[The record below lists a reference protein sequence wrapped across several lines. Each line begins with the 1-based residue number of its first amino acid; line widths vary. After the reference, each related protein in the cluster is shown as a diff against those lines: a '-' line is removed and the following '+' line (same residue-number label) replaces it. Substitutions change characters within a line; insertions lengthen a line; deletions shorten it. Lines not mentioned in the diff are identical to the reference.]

1 MALPPKFSGQLL
13 TLTSSS
19 PSTTSTPHTLEFYLD
34 YVCPFS
40 AKQFLNFTST
50 IVPLIKESYSTPGF
64 RIIFRQQIQPWHPS
78 STLVHEAG
86 AVVLRLAPEK
96 FWTFSEA
103 LFKKQT
109 EYFDAN
115 VVNEGRNQ
123 TYKRLADLI
132 ESSTGVKA
140 SEAYDLLVVSD
151 KPGEDGEL
159 NSGNKVT
166 NDVKFMVKA
175 NRMTGVHVTPSVVFN
190 GVLEGSISSSWGEK
204 EWKEW
209 LDKNAK

>member
-1 MALPPKFSGQLL
+1 M
-13 TLTSSS
+13 
-19 PSTTSTPHTLEFYLD
+19 
-34 YVCPFS
+34 
-40 AKQFLNFTST
+40 
-50 IVPLIKESYSTPGF
+50 
-64 RIIFRQQIQPWHPS
+64 
-78 STLVHEAG
+78 HEAG